1 MLEHCQN
8 AAMRKVDIAHSGQT
22 VPEGMEQLKDE
33 VRTALRRREKLLLLV
48 HGYGASGTGG
58 AIRASLAAE
67 LPRWAKT
74 YRFRFYAMGDRIPR
88 QLQLD
93 SLRLNKGSTLLVFAD
108 PEPDRKPTTPEFR
121 LNFRNLRSTVRVRP
135 KSIPKS

>member
-1 MLEHCQN
+1 
-8 AAMRKVDIAHSGQT
+8 MRRVDIAHSGQT
-22 VPEGMEQLKDE
+22 VPEAMEQLKDE
-33 VRTALRRREKLLLLV
+33 IRTALRHGEKLLLLV

-74 YRFRFYAMGDRIPR
+74 YRFKFYAMGDRIPR

-93 SLRLNKGSTLLVFAD
+93 SLRLNQGTTLLVFAD
-108 PEPDRKPTTPEFR
+108 SEPDRKPTTPEFR
-121 LNFRNLRSTVRVRP
+121 PNFRNLRSTVKVRTKP
-135 KSIPKS
+135 LTKS